1 MPCKFWSSPSTWYPP
16 RPPAPGRRS
25 AHRHHRACSR
35 RHARRAESLLALALL
50 APPRPH
56 AHPLRKVVQVREPRA
71 GPTGGVTNGAAPKC
85 GQATR
90 AILKMSCP
98 VLGFS
103 RRDRIGGGGI
113 SAILRTLMLSSTSVV
128 GRGAE
133 ASWRERPERAR
144 RERASWSERHKA
156 RGFIHSRRASTR
168 TKRSSDPLAESRN

>member
-1 MPCKFWSSPSTWYPP
+1 MFCNDRQTDRFFQLRPEPP
-16 RPPAPGRRS
+16 TTTI
-25 AHRHHRACSR
+25 
-35 RHARRAESLLALALL
+35 
-50 APPRPH
+50 
-56 AHPLRKVVQVREPRA
+56 KA
-71 GPTGGVTNGAAPKC
+71 GPTGGVTSGAAPKC

-168 TKRSSDPLAESRN
+168 TKRSSDPLAESRKLTHATRETDDNTPPNLSGQILAAD

>member
-1 MPCKFWSSPSTWYPP
+1 MTNEIGIDWLTRDYPYVCYEQSNISRFSFQTDDAGRTLVLSLSP
-16 RPPAPGRRS
+16 R
-25 AHRHHRACSR
+25 
-35 RHARRAESLLALALL
+35 
-50 APPRPH
+50 
-56 AHPLRKVVQVREPRA
+56 VQA
-71 GPTGGVTNGAAPKC
+71 GPTGGVTSGAAPKC